1 MTFVTMEELGN
12 YVQTVGITPQILSQ
26 ANSIVES
33 IAGDIS
39 VKSVT
44 DEVVK
49 LNSRNIGKL
58 KNVREMLP
66 LVSINSVKSR
76 GRTPFGITEEM
87 LPMDSIDVSE
97 FGYVTYYGGCG
108 LSQMIFHSNPSAL
121 LVSYTYGYA
130 VVPDELKMATS
141 VIASSLV
148 KRKMDGLKQLTDYD
162 MTFVWTDDSIV
173 SSDLRTILMKYKG
186 V

>member
-49 LNSRNIGKL
+49 LNSKNIGKL

-66 LVSINSVKSR
+66 LVSISSVKSR

-97 FGYVTYYGGCG
+97 FGYGNTTR
-108 LSQMIFHSNPSAL
+108 LITPILPSA
-121 LVSYTYGYA
+121 
-130 VVPDELKMATS
+130 
-141 VIASSLV
+141 
-148 KRKMDGLKQLTDYD
+148 QLA
-162 MTFVWTDDSIV
+162 
-173 SSDLRTILMKYKG
+173 
-186 V
+186 

>member
-39 VKSVT
+39 VKSIT

-66 LVSINSVKSR
+66 LVSIV
-76 GRTPFGITEEM
+76 
-87 LPMDSIDVSE
+87 L
-97 FGYVTYYGGCG
+97 
-108 LSQMIFHSNPSAL
+108 
-121 LVSYTYGYA
+121 
-130 VVPDELKMATS
+130 
-141 VIASSLV
+141 
-148 KRKMDGLKQLTDYD
+148 
-162 MTFVWTDDSIV
+162 
-173 SSDLRTILMKYKG
+173 
-186 V
+186 

>member
-1 MTFVTMEELGN
+1 
-12 YVQTVGITPQILSQ
+12 
-26 ANSIVES
+26 
-33 IAGDIS
+33 
-39 VKSVT
+39 
-44 DEVVK
+44 
-49 LNSRNIGKL
+49 
-58 KNVREMLP
+58 
-66 LVSINSVKSR
+66 
-76 GRTPFGITEEM
+76 
-87 LPMDSIDVSE
+87 
-97 FGYVTYYGGCG
+97 
-108 LSQMIFHSNPSAL
+108 MIFHSKPSAL

-130 VVPDELKMATS
+130 VVPDELKMVTS